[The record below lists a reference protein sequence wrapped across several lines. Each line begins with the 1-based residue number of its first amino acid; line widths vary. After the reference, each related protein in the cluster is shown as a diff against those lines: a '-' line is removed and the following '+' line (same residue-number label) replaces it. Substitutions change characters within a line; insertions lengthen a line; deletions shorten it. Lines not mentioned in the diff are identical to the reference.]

1 MDIINQLGGL
11 MADRPT
17 FNWLMKPMNGN
28 ESVQVLVNTLRS
40 EFLEAFDQVYA
51 DVNSILCIHSGFKL
65 VFSQENGENQ
75 IHPGNYEGAGE
86 VTPEDGHLPILFFA
100 ALHKVMR
107 EEAPSI
113 AGMLTFCTEEGEPI
127 RLESWP
133 ELKAEYTRLGVYESD
148 AFECIRS
155 DAEAIGFVDP
165 VYRLDKLGDDEPA
178 MFF

>member
-1 MDIINQLGGL
+1 

-28 ESVQVLVNTLRS
+28 KSVQVLVNTLRS

-51 DVNSILCIHSGFKL
+51 EVNSLLCIHSGFKL

-86 VTPEDGHLPILFFA
+86 VTTNHGHLPILFFA
-100 ALHKVMR
+100 VLQSRMR
-107 EEAPSI
+107 EVPEI
-113 AGMLTFCTEEGEPI
+113 AGKLTFCTEEGEPI

-133 ELKAEYTRLGVYESD
+133 ELKNELKRLGYFKVTFFDSV
-148 AFECIRS
+148 RS